1 MDDKGY
7 DLYREGENE
16 SPYRVAGGGIILDQ
30 DFDRGFV
37 QMACDRKEKCGYG
50 LPHYH
55 CKICGNQVNSDEK
68 RRDYHPCCSL
78 ACIKS
83 YNQ

>member
-1 MDDKGY
+1 MDEQGY
-7 DLYREGENE
+7 DGVDYMDQDRAEVSL
-16 SPYRVAGGGIILDQ
+16 AQ

-37 QMACDRKEKCGYG
+37 QMECDQKDKGCTYG

-55 CKICGNQVNSDEK
+55 CQICGNQVNSDEK

-78 ACIKS
+78 GCIKT

>member
-1 MDDKGY
+1 MDKKI
-7 DLYREGENE
+7 
-16 SPYRVAGGGIILDQ
+16 PMLDQ

-37 QMACDRKEKCGYG
+37 QMECDQRENGCTYE
-50 LPHYH
+50 LAHYH
-55 CKICGNQVNSDEK
+55 CKICGLQVNSDEK

-78 ACIKS
+78 ACIKT